1 MRCGCARTGSANNT
15 TPCESLPLGE
25 VMGAFLPKPPS
36 GELSREA
43 FFHQILIKPF
53 QGIWGVGTVQVG
65 KLQPCGD
72 CMWQQETLMLLQTL
86 STRDPDELA
95 EGFRR

>member
-1 MRCGCARTGSANNT
+1 
-15 TPCESLPLGE
+15 
-25 VMGAFLPKPPS
+25 MGAILPKPPS

-53 QGIWGVGTVQVG
+53 QGIWGVGTIQVG
-65 KLQPCGD
+65 KLQPGGD

-95 EGFRR
+95 EESASQQIGLTLLDESGVIRKCRGVNPQ

>member
-1 MRCGCARTGSANNT
+1 
-15 TPCESLPLGE
+15 
-25 VMGAFLPKPPS
+25 MGAILPKPPS

-53 QGIWGVGTVQVG
+53 QGIWGVGTIQVG
-65 KLQPCGD
+65 KLQPGGD